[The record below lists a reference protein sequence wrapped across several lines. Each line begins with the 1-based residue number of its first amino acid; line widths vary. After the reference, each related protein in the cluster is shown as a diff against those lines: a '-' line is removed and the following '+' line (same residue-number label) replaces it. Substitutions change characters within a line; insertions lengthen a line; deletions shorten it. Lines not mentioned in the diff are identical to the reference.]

1 MPQNQDPILPFKLGF
16 PSQQR
21 ALFSIILTPEL
32 NSLVDLLERLRVN
45 ARGLSVEALN
55 KPDC

>member
-1 MPQNQDPILPFKLGF
+1 MPQNQDTSLPFKLGF

-21 ALFSIILTPEL
+21 ALVSIILTPEL

-55 KPDC
+55 KPGC